1 MAIAVREIDHLV
13 LRVLRPE
20 QTLTFYCAVLGCTV
34 ARRRDDLGLIQ
45 LRAGSSLIDLVPVD
59 GMLGRA
65 GGRAPGA
72 EGRNMDHFC
81 LRVEPFDEP
90 AIRRHLEL
98 HGVSAG
104 PTEQRLGAEGTG
116 PSIYLLDPEG
126 NTVELKGPP
135 EA

>member
-1 MAIAVREIDHLV
+1 MR
-13 LRVLRPE
+13 
-20 QTLTFYCAVLGCTV
+20 FYCDVLGCTV

-65 GGRAPGA
+65 GGRAPEA
-72 EGRNMDHFC
+72 EGRNLDHFC

-104 PTEQRLGAEGTG
+104 PTEQRFGAEGTG
-116 PSIYLLDPEG
+116 VSIYLLDPEG
-126 NTVELKGPP
+126 NTVELKGPS
-135 EA
+135 EG